1 MRWEEEIQYVY
12 IARAYMNADKPDF
25 KAAIQTLTLLMKEML
40 KSLKYCYFG
49 DAYYG
54 DKITAY
60 SAYMCFFS
68 ADNTLLRAKMQ
79 LGVLLKELRHM

>member
-1 MRWEEEIQYVY
+1 MLTNQIL
-12 IARAYMNADKPDF
+12 KLL
-25 KAAIQTLTLLMKEML
+25 QTLTLANERNAEEPQVLL
-40 KSLKYCYFG
+40 AFG

-54 DKITAY
+54 DKNQNAAY
-60 SAYMCFFS
+60 SAYRNAFQ